1 MHSPNQLFINP
12 RIMEVNM
19 RYKFIDQYT
28 PPRQITSVT
37 INNVTTST
45 IYGSKSFDDLVD
57 SIGIGKIFI
66 PTEQPECEE
75 GYYAKASYVDG
86 DVITM
91 VWEVVEV
98 EQNEFKIVKE
108 RVNLLTDR
116 ADATELA
123 IFGMMI

>member
-1 MHSPNQLFINP
+1 
-12 RIMEVNM
+12 M
-19 RYKFIDQYT
+19 RYKYIDTFT
-28 PPRQITSVT
+28 PPQQITSVT
-37 INNVTTST
+37 INNITTST
-45 IYGSKSFDDLVD
+45 IYDSSNFDSLVD
-57 SIGIGKIFI
+57 SVGTGKIFI
-66 PTEQPECEE
+66 PTEQPVCEE

-86 DVITM
+86 DFITM

>member
-1 MHSPNQLFINP
+1 
-12 RIMEVNM
+12 M
-19 RYKFIDQYT
+19 RYKYIDTFT
-28 PPRQITSVT
+28 PPQQITSVT

-45 IYGSKSFDDLVD
+45 VYDNAHFDSLVD
-57 SIGIGKIFI
+57 SVGIGKIFI
-66 PTEQPECEE
+66 PTEQPECDE
-75 GYYAKASYVDG
+75 GYYAKASYIDG
-86 DVITM
+86 DFISQ

-108 RVNLLTDR
+108 RVNLLTER

>member
-1 MHSPNQLFINP
+1 
-12 RIMEVNM
+12 M
-19 RYKFIDQYT
+19 RYKYIDTFT
-28 PPRQITSVT
+28 PPEQITSVT

-45 IYGSKSFDDLVD
+45 IYDSKSFDSLVD
-57 SIGIGKIFI
+57 SVGIGKIFI
-66 PTEQPECEE
+66 PTEQPECDE
-75 GYYAKASYVDG
+75 GYYAKASYIDG

-98 EQNEFKIVKE
+98 EQNEFKITNE
-108 RVNLLTDR
+108 RVNLLTER